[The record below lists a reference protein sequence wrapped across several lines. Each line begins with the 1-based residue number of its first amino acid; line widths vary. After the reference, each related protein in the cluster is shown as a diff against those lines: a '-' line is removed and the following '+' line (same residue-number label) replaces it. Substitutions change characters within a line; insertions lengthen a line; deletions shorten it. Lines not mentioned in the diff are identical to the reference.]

1 MQITH
6 LGNTMPEI
14 THHKPGMMDAVFL
27 SDCLCEVIMD
37 GVHMQKEMLKWVIRL
52 LGCSRVVAVSDGTPF
67 SGFHYPDGYELE
79 DGSVIRNGAVYK
91 EDVLLGSSCDLLDI
105 FQYLYKQEGYD
116 LSDCIRMCSTNA
128 ARMLKTYAH
137 EIGLGKN
144 INLVILGHDMRVKEV
159 IINGRSA
166 L

>member
-1 MQITH
+1 MRA
-6 LGNTMPEI
+6 LNTKYESGI
-14 THHKPGMMDAVFL
+14 HHPLIFYKYNIDVYKR
-27 SDCLCEVIMD
+27 
-37 GVHMQKEMLKWVIRL
+37 Q
-52 LGCSRVVAVSDGTPF
+52 
-67 SGFHYPDGYELE
+67 
-79 DGSVIRNGAVYK
+79 IRNGAVYK
-91 EDVLLGSSCDLLDI
+91 GNVLLGSSCDLLDI

-128 ARMLKTYAH
+128 ARMMKTYAH

-144 INLVILGHDMRVKEV
+144 INLVILSHDMSVKEV

>member
-1 MQITH
+1 M
-6 LGNTMPEI
+6 
-14 THHKPGMMDAVFL
+14 
-27 SDCLCEVIMD
+27 
-37 GVHMQKEMLKWVIRL
+37 IRL

-67 SGFHYPDGYELE
+67 SAFIIRTAMSWRMEVLYETALF
-79 DGSVIRNGAVYK
+79 YK

-144 INLVILGHDMRVKEV
+144 INLVILGHDMRVE
-159 IINGRSA
+159 RSYYQRKKCVMNFMERCCEGFA
-166 L
+166 

>member
-1 MQITH
+1 M
-6 LGNTMPEI
+6 
-14 THHKPGMMDAVFL
+14 
-27 SDCLCEVIMD
+27 
-37 GVHMQKEMLKWVIRL
+37 IRL
-52 LGCSRVVAVSDGTPF
+52 LGCSRGCSSDGARLFPAVIRTA
-67 SGFHYPDGYELE
+67 GLE